1 MIQRDNQYWSIS
13 YDEAN
18 QAVICTWKST
28 SEDMTD
34 DEFKI
39 EMTSYVEVVEKYQ
52 VPKLLL
58 NLRNGSYTV
67 APEVQEWVADEIAP
81 RAIQAG
87 QNKIATILSQNIFSQ
102 VSTQQMMEEGDI
114 PLIQQ
119 QYFEDVETASQ
130 WLFEDN

>member
-1 MIQRDNQYWSIS
+1 
-13 YDEAN
+13 
-18 QAVICTWKST
+18 
-28 SEDMTD
+28 
-34 DEFKI
+34 
-39 EMTSYVEVVEKYQ
+39 
-52 VPKLLL
+52 
-58 NLRNGSYTV
+58 LRNGGYTI